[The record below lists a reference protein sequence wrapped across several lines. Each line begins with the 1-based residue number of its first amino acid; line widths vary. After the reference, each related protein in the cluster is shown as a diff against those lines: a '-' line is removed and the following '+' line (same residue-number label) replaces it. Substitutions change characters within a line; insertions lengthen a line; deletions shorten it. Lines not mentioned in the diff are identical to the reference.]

1 MRAAGGWAAAGGAAG
16 GRMWA
21 GGGRYGQEQ
30 GVRKPEAATTRSQ
43 KTRGKTIKQKK
54 TVSAF
59 GQPKYVLSEGGVA
72 PKVFFSSVC
81 AFGLGGGQISRV
93 TLRHLIIIG
102 APTLNPR
109 LWENMHQFCF
119 GAYRRIGHRTHPIK
133 YMKFHLHEFP
143 NS

>member
-72 PKVFFSSVC
+72 PKVFFFV
-81 AFGLGGGQISRV
+81 RV
-93 TLRHLIIIG
+93 RVWSGRWADFKSYSKTFNNHRRTYIKPPPMGEYASILFW
-102 APTLNPR
+102 R
-109 LWENMHQFCF
+109 LQKN
-119 GAYRRIGHRTHPIK
+119 RT
-133 YMKFHLHEFP
+133 
-143 NS
+143 